1 MFRPS
6 AQQAASPGQSQLV
19 QRWWIFCWWV
29 VVAGVDLVEGMP
41 LHQPEVVVAGVLVVA
56 NAISGLVLIS
66 LVLLKP
72 SLWVVVVLG
81 VRLSPLIAHL
91 AMVGQLAQPLAL
103 PISVRTGV
111 ILVVVE
117 AQSMDQVVALAH
129 PSCFSI
135 QVLPAT
141 VEQAGQHLQ
150 GKLAQ
155 LLTAILSLAQVVGVG
170 VVRWQTS

>member
-1 MFRPS
+1 MCKHS
-6 AQQAASPGQSQLV
+6 TALAHSPGQSQLV
-19 QRWWIFCWWV
+19 LRWWIFCWWV

-41 LHQPEVVVAGVLVVA
+41 LHQAEVVVAGVLVVA

-66 LVLLKP
+66 LVLLKA

-81 VRLSPLIAHL
+81 VRLSPLITPL
-91 AMVGQLAQPLAL
+91 ERVRQLAQQLPLQ
-103 PISVRTGV
+103 IFVRMAV

>member
-19 QRWWIFCWWV
+19 LRWWIFCWWV
-29 VVAGVDLVEGMP
+29 VVVVVDLVEDMP
-41 LHQPEVVVAGVLVVA
+41 LHQAEVVVAGVLVVA

-81 VRLSPLIAHL
+81 VRLSPLIAPL
-91 AMVGQLAQPLAL
+91 ERVRQLAQQLPLQ
-103 PISVRTGV
+103 IFVRTAV

-117 AQSMDQVVALAH
+117 AQSMGQVVALAH
-129 PSCFSI
+129 P
-135 QVLPAT
+135 
-141 VEQAGQHLQ
+141 
-150 GKLAQ
+150 
-155 LLTAILSLAQVVGVG
+155 
-170 VVRWQTS
+170 